1 MGSATLWF
9 IKASSCRTTKMF
21 DKLGDCSGKSIAVEQ
36 ICLDVYT
43 LIGLFGGKD

>member
-21 DKLGDCSGKSIAVEQ
+21 DKLGDSSGKSIAVEQ